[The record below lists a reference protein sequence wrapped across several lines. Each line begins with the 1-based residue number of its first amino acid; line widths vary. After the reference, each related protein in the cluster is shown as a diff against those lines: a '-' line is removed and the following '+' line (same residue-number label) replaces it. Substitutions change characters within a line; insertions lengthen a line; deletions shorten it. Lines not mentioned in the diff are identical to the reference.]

1 MFGEDDPVPPPH
13 PQFFSS
19 DFGNSHDL
27 AGLGLEARP
36 HSGYVATATS
46 LSLAITV
53 RPIISMSTRPID
65 IRQIS
70 WVGRTMVTGDQS
82 ETSFRSLQKYP
93 IHRWPGPRTEWPR
106 TTVVEQ
112 CPRLI
117 VKF

>member
-1 MFGEDDPVPPPH
+1 MIRYPTPR

-36 HSGYVATATS
+36 PSGYDTAKS
-46 LSLAITV
+46 LSLAIPV
-53 RPIISMSTRPID
+53 RPIISMSTGPID

-70 WVGRTMVTGDQS
+70 WVGRTMVTGDQP

-93 IHRWPGPRTEWPR
+93 IPRWPGPRTEWPR

-112 CPRLI
+112 CLRLI

>member
-1 MFGEDDPVPPPH
+1 MFGEDDPVPH

-27 AGLGLEARP
+27 ARPGLEARLP
-36 HSGYVATATS
+36 SGYATATS
-46 LSLAITV
+46 LSLAIPV
-53 RPIISMSTRPID
+53 RPIISMSTGPID

-70 WVGRTMVTGDQS
+70 RVGRTMVTGDQS

-93 IHRWPGPRTEWPR
+93 IFMWPGPRTEWPR